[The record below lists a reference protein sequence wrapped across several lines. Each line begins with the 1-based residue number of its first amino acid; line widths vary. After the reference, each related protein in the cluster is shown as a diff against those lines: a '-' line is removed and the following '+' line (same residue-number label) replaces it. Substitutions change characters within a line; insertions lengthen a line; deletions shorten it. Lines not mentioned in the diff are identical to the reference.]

1 MEFKKL
7 FVIGIISLFCLQI
20 FGQDNKYIPPKSR
33 ILFVFDGS
41 QSMLSKW
48 ETGLKITVA
57 RNLLIEMIDSLSY
70 LENVEMALRVY
81 GHQHPVPPQRCD
93 DTKLEVPFGKNN
105 AAQIKQNL
113 KNINPKGTT
122 PIAHSLELA
131 AHDFPECDMCRNI
144 IILITDGIESCDGDP
159 CAVSRA
165 LQKEGI
171 ILKPFVI
178 GIGLDPQF
186 RETFNCVGNYY
197 DAANEESFQEVLGVV
212 ISQALNSTTA
222 QVNLLD
228 SYGQPTET
236 NVNMTFYDRFSG
248 KMKHN
253 YMHTIN
259 HRGVPDTV
267 ILDPLS
273 TYDLVVSTI
282 PPVKVDS
289 IKLVPGKHIIIAADA
304 PQGNLIVKKPSTNAY
319 NDLKILVKQ
328 HLKKDIINIQEIDKS
343 QKYIVGKYDLEILTL
358 PRIKIEEV
366 EIKQSHTTKIEIP
379 APGLVTF
386 LLGATGYTSLYA
398 YNSNTLEWIYNLDE
412 NLTQQSL
419 HLQPGNYKVVY
430 RAKNAK
436 ETILTFNKSF
446 VVKSG
451 SSERIK
457 LN

>member
-1 MEFKKL
+1 MNVRKILFLFLFLSFIIQVNAQNKKY
-7 FVIGIISLFCLQI
+7 V
-20 FGQDNKYIPPKSR
+20 PPKSR

-48 ETGLKITVA
+48 ETGLKINVA

-70 LENVEMALRVY
+70 LDNVEMALRVY
-81 GHQHPVPPQRCD
+81 GHQFPVPPQRCD
-93 DTKLEVPFGKNN
+93 DTKLEVPFAKEN
-105 AAQIKQNL
+105 ASQIKQKL
-113 KNINPKGTT
+113 KFINPKGTT

-131 AHDFPECDMCRNI
+131 ARDFPECDMCRNI

-171 ILKPFVI
+171 ILKPFVV
-178 GIGLDPQF
+178 GIGLDPEF
-186 RETFNCVGNYY
+186 KETFKCVGRYY
-197 DAANEESFQEVLGVV
+197 DAANEEKFAEVLGVV

-236 NVNMTFYDRFSG
+236 NVNLTFYDRFSG

-289 IKLVPGKHIIIAADA
+289 IKLIPGKHIIVAADA
-304 PQGNLIVKKPSTNAY
+304 PQGDLLIKKPNSIAY
-319 NDLKILVKQ
+319 KNLRVLIKQ
-328 HLKKDIINIQEIDKS
+328 HGKHEILNIQDANQK
-343 QKYIVGKYDLEILTL
+343 QKYIVGKYDLEILSL
-358 PRIKIEEV
+358 PRLKINDV

-379 APGLVTF
+379 SPGLVTF
-386 LLGATGYTSLYA
+386 LLGATGYTSLYT
-398 YNSNTLEWIYNLDE
+398 YNGNKLEWIYNLDE
-412 NLTQQSL
+412 TKTQQSL

-436 ETILTFNKSF
+436 ETILTHSKSF
-446 VVKSG
+446 VIKSG